1 MKSIKINWS
10 LVDEKINIDILK
22 VCQAKTEKRKQQ
34 TAAAKVLTF
43 GK

>member
-1 MKSIKINWS
+1 MKIKIDWS

-34 TAAAKVLTF
+34 TADVKVLTYE
-43 GK
+43 K